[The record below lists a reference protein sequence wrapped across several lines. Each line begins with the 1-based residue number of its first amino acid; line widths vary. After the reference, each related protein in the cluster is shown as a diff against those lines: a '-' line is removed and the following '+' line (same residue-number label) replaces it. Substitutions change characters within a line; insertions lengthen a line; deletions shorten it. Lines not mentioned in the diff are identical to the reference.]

1 MDDAACVRE
10 FENLA
15 ERLGIEIRRI
25 AGGPSGLCTV
35 RGHRVLFLDRDS
47 DNASVLTVFA
57 HEFRGLNMEG
67 MFLVPALRKRLG
79 KEHEASDW

>member
-1 MDDAACVRE
+1 MDDASCVRE

-35 RGHRVLFLDRDS
+35 RGRRVLFLARDI
-47 DNASVLTVFA
+47 DDASALAVFA
-57 HEFRGLNMEG
+57 REFRGLNLEG

-79 KEHEASDW
+79 KENESSGW